1 MPAWQQHARSIIL
14 ACYETP
20 VGLLSWTEVF
30 LLYIYMSAYETP
42 EQQELAVFETVDNLS
57 VPHKLLNPSYGHP
70 TFNQNEYTISFFR
83 GQISRYLHASL
94 GICKLLVIANEMLLI
109 PRVLFHTFVVL
120 NVPEHYLAEA
130 VKICD
135 VGHLAVE

>member
-1 MPAWQQHARSIIL
+1 M
-14 ACYETP
+14 
-20 VGLLSWTEVF
+20 
-30 LLYIYMSAYETP
+30 
-42 EQQELAVFETVDNLS
+42 
-57 VPHKLLNPSYGHP
+57 
-70 TFNQNEYTISFFR
+70 
-83 GQISRYLHASL
+83 SRYLHASL

-120 NVPEHYLAEA
+120 NVPEYYLAEA